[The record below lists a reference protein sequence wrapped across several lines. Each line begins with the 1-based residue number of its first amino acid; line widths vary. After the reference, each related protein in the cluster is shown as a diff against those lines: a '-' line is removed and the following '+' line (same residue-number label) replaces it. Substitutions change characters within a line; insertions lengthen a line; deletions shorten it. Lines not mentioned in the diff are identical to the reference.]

1 MVALAKILRRASES
15 LHDLTSTCHEH
26 SRSDTAMSLDAELLE
41 WRLLLNPVFNLDE
54 AGLKEQ
60 ESVTKRKI
68 MLKLRWSTTLLSI

>member
-1 MVALAKILRRASES
+1 
-15 LHDLTSTCHEH
+15 
-26 SRSDTAMSLDAELLE
+26 MSLDAELLE

-68 MLKLRWSTTLLSI
+68 MLKLRWSTKMPSI